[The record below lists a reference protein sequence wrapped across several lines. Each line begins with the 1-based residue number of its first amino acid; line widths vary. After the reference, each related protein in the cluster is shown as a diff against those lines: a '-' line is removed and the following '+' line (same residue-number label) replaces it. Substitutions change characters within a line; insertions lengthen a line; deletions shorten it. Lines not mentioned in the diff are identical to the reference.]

1 MAWEV
6 SEYKT
11 ISIELQSRDQDYT
24 VDSEE
29 SAWLYLYLKESLP
42 KPRVYSRCITSRP

>member
-11 ISIELQSRDQDYT
+11 ISIELHSRDQDYT

-29 SAWLYLYLKESLP
+29 SAWLYLYLKREPTKAKGVL
-42 KPRVYSRCITSRP
+42 

>member
-29 SAWLYLYLKESLP
+29 SAWLILKREPTKAKGVL
-42 KPRVYSRCITSRP
+42 